1 MPAAAVIPAPTAYI
15 NVVAV
20 KKLVVEVMVC
30 AMILRLLSFG
40 IVASYF
46 LPCRIFAVFG
56 VSGFT
61 VASNW
66 TAYYCEKIRVFQ
78 ADVYLN
84 SSAWNNRIGE
94 ITLLLVL
101 GWFLMMN
108 RDSWGH

>member
-20 KKLVVEVMVC
+20 KKLVVEVMACSLSVQGFP
-30 AMILRLLSFG
+30 LRVGFELL
-40 IVASYF
+40 
-46 LPCRIFAVFG
+46 LTRRIFAVFG
-56 VSGFT
+56 AGCLT
-61 VASNW
+61 VACLLA
-66 TAYYCEKIRVFQ
+66 AYYCEKIRVFQ

-94 ITLLLVL
+94 ISLLLVL
-101 GWFLMMN
+101 GRFLMMN